1 MRPQVFDN
9 GEFSEDDTFLVTDWL
24 GHVPKEVIARNFK
37 VSYNDLK
44 NIPSR
49 QLWIFPGNKPES
61 LDADL
66 KIVKEAG
73 EVPEPFSFA
82 LSKVKPTQ
90 KDGGTVKI
98 VDSSTFKVSKTIAM
112 AEVTIEP
119 GGMRELHVRPS
130 SI

>member
-1 MRPQVFDN
+1 M
-9 GEFSEDDTFLVTDWL
+9 TDWL
-24 GHVPKEVIARNFK
+24 AHVPKEVIARNFK
-37 VSYNDLK
+37 VSYKDLK

-66 KIVKEAG
+66 QIVKEAG

-82 LSKVKPTQ
+82 SSKVEPTQ
-90 KDGGTVKI
+90 KEGGTVKI

-119 GGMRELHVRPS
+119 GGMRELHVRTQS
-130 SI
+130 VDLFLVC